1 MSEAHAVTQPILQW
15 VQRRFQRHAEGT
27 GPLGP
32 CQNTVA
38 VVWHERVIG
47 CRKYREGPY
56 GHVEAQLKQE
66 KKQMKNKG
74 AAYVLGAR
82 QENPG
87 VFYVAYIA
95 NVTPHKE
102 YMSVTPDGVYFRH
115 EVGALSWLPEAA
127 HLAQARCM
135 GAWQNRRGLWRNS

>member
-1 MSEAHAVTQPILQW
+1 
-15 VQRRFQRHAEGT
+15 
-27 GPLGP
+27 
-32 CQNTVA
+32 
-38 VVWHERVIG
+38 
-47 CRKYREGPY
+47 
-56 GHVEAQLKQE
+56 
-66 KKQMKNKG
+66 MKNKG

-115 EVGALSWLPEAA
+115 EVGALS
-127 HLAQARCM
+127 
-135 GAWQNRRGLWRNS
+135 